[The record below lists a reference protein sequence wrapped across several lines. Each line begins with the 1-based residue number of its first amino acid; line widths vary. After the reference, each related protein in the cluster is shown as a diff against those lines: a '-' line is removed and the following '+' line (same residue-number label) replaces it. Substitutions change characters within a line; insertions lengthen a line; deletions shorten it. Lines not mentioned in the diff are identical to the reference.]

1 MMHPTQTPARRG
13 QLYMADFGSEVGSEQ
28 SGVRPI
34 VILQNNTANRFCPTL
49 TVAPLTTKLKK
60 IRQLSHVLVLR
71 GNGLESDSMVL
82 LEQIRSID
90 RTRLIQPLGQLTA
103 VDMNRVDLALAGHL
117 SLAPAADPDEN
128 RQLLTLCTVCSKS
141 LMVGRKYLLRRF
153 DVTQREKALCSHCRL
168 RKGFDYWVSPLMRKK
183 RLY

>member
-1 MMHPTQTPARRG
+1 MHPTQTPARRG

-71 GNGLESDSMVL
+71 GNGLESDSKDDVPIESDFYCQDTFDL
-82 LEQIRSID
+82 FSLEREGANRCGRQFLHGDGYEWGAAFLAAFAEHDNIDEVELDCQLERFTVRSWD
-90 RTRLIQPLGQLTA
+90 LQTLADLGAHFQEICEDEEEFKNLVFKT
-103 VDMNRVDLALAGHL
+103 LA
-117 SLAPAADPDEN
+117 
-128 RQLLTLCTVCSKS
+128 
-141 LMVGRKYLLRRF
+141 
-153 DVTQREKALCSHCRL
+153 
-168 RKGFDYWVSPLMRKK
+168 
-183 RLY
+183 